1 MKKRL
6 MMAIMLI
13 ASAFA
18 FTACG
23 DDDNTDNNNNNGNGS
38 GSGNTGV
45 QSSINETD
53 NSLVLTITMPQ
64 MYTMTITT
72 NFREDECV
80 SAEGKVECY
89 SAYVCDIMWENLVSE
104 IEDEEELAL
113 YHRDGN
119 TIFMNMTDEF
129 IGSTKAEVRMIFQY
143 MIQGMNGENPFAK
156 IKRIA
161 A

>member
-6 MMAIMLI
+6 MMAMMLI

-23 DDDNTDNNNNNGNGS
+23 DDDNTDNNNGNGS
-38 GSGNTGV
+38 GSGNTGI

-129 IGSTKAEVRMIFQY
+129 VGSTKAEVRMIFQY
-143 MIQGMNGENPFAK
+143 MTQGMNGENPFAK
-156 IKRIA
+156 IKRIVA
-161 A
+161 

>member
-6 MMAIMLI
+6 MMAMMLI

-23 DDDNTDNNNNNGNGS
+23 DDEKTDNGNGN
-38 GSGNTGV
+38 GNGNGNTGM
-45 QSSINETD
+45 QTSINETD

-64 MYTMTITT
+64 MYTMTITA

-80 SAEGKVECY
+80 SAEGKIECK
-89 SAYVCDIMWENLVSE
+89 SAYICDIMWESVVSD

-119 TIFMNMTDEF
+119 TIFINMTDEF
-129 IGSTKAEVRMIFQY
+129 VGSTKDEVRMMFQY
-143 MIQGMNGENPFAK
+143 MVQSMNGENPFAK

>member
-6 MMAIMLI
+6 MMAMMLI

-23 DDDNTDNNNNNGNGS
+23 DDDNTDNNNGNGS

-129 IGSTKAEVRMIFQY
+129 VGSTKAEVRMIFQY

-156 IKRIA
+156 IKRIVA
-161 A
+161 

>member
-6 MMAIMLI
+6 MMAMMLI

-23 DDDNTDNNNNNGNGS
+23 DDDNTDNNNNGNGS

-45 QSSINETD
+45 QSSINETN

-129 IGSTKAEVRMIFQY
+129 VGSTKAEVRMIFQY

>member
-6 MMAIMLI
+6 MMAMMLI

-23 DDDNTDNNNNNGNGS
+23 DDDNTDNNNGNGS
-38 GSGNTGV
+38 GSGNTGI

-129 IGSTKAEVRMIFQY
+129 VGSTKAEVRMIFQY

-156 IKRIA
+156 IKRIVA
-161 A
+161 